1 MMQNQYKKSFQEAY
15 CMMRFKD
22 KTIEFIIGWLYVLV
36 LTWPM
41 NALIH
46 QKATVLILLIT
57 SLVGWY
63 VIHVALGS
71 KLGRIVFL
79 STMVI
84 GTAGLLYLILSDGS
98 QHNAFI
104 RLMKQYGLLFERI
117 YFYEPI
123 AGTALESL
131 LPSIDAF
138 AVFAASLC
146 VWFFFKLN
154 VHFYALTAIGITSI
168 IVGTEMIG
176 FDQKIP
182 FLLFC
187 LLTILSYVRYVAGKR
202 ERAGIQHDQGG
213 QGHFMLNTIPLLIIP
228 LLVVSFIPK
237 SDMPLRWNWLDQKI
251 ANTYD
256 FFQQRFS
263 YTNVE
268 FFHLSATGF
277 SNTTN
282 RLGGRVRPNNTLV
295 MTVTSNERA
304 YLRGAAYT
312 QYEGEKWSQLSVE
325 DQFIPA
331 FHSNEQDLL
340 ELETAWK
347 YIPIEEM
354 YPDLGENDTTLLTSL
369 QEGIMV
375 DVLFP
380 PRLMTI
386 QFKKLTT
393 RTLFM
398 PLKNKRPILDAG
410 GKSMFVI
417 ENAHGIAVTEQQL
430 PFDYQ
435 YSFEYHQPMSGDLLY
450 RKALTFSKKGLYEEA
465 LSYLMLN
472 EGEFSHSLTLSPN
485 YVILRD
491 LADRARRVQDTHT
504 LLAVPTT
511 QRVIDLAVELTKDE
525 ETDYEKALA
534 IQDYLRE
541 NFPYTLESHRLPEN
555 KDFVDWFLFE
565 EKKGYCTYYAT
576 AMAVML
582 RSIGIP
588 TRYVEGY
595 IMPDNGAVKS
605 NFYRVTNQQAHAWTE
620 VYFEGF
626 GWLNF
631 EPTPSYAGATDY
643 LINPIQEVYATNGRD
658 LYDLEAL
665 IAYYQDDPSM
675 PGYDATATQQR
686 VNMEK
691 RLPLIMIWS
700 VISLL
705 AAFLFLHLIAGMVN
719 QGRMNRKPPQQQV
732 IMRYLQMLRWL
743 KLAGLEIKPGETVT
757 EFGTRIDKE
766 FVLDPISFL
775 RISELF
781 TQVRFGHM
789 TPPAA
794 ELLNMVIAEADLKRQ
809 ILKDLGYKRFLPLRR
824 IILGI

>member
-1 MMQNQYKKSFQEAY
+1 
-15 CMMRFKD
+15 MMRFKD

-36 LTWPM
+36 LSWPM

-46 QKATVLILLIT
+46 QKATILVLMVT
-57 SLVGWY
+57 TLVGWY
-63 VIHVALGS
+63 LTHVMLGS
-71 KLGRIVFL
+71 KIGRIVFL
-79 STMVI
+79 SAISISFV
-84 GTAGLLYLILSDGS
+84 GLLYLIFSDGTL
-98 QHNAFI
+98 HTAFI
-104 RLMKQYGLLFERI
+104 KLMKQYGLLFERI

-123 AGTALESL
+123 TGTALENL

-138 AVFAASLC
+138 AVFVASIC
-146 VWFFFKLN
+146 VWFFFKMN
-154 VHFYALTAIGITSI
+154 VHFFALTAIGITSI
-168 IVGTEMIG
+168 IIGTEMIG
-176 FDQKIP
+176 FNQKIP

-213 QGHFMLNTIPLLIIP
+213 QGHFMMNTIPLLLIP
-228 LLVVSFIPK
+228 LLVVSFLPK
-237 SDMPLRWNWLDQKI
+237 SDLPIQWNWLDQKI

-256 FFQQRFS
+256 FIQKRFS

-295 MTVTSNERA
+295 MTVNSIERA

-331 FHSNEQDLL
+331 FHSSEQDLL

-347 YIPIEEM
+347 FIPIEDM
-354 YPDLGENDTTLLTSL
+354 YPDLDERDESLLTSL
-369 QEGIMV
+369 KDGVMV

-380 PRLMTI
+380 SRLMTI
-386 QFKKLTT
+386 QFKKLST

-398 PLKNKRPILDAG
+398 PLKNKRPILDAAG
-410 GKSMFVI
+410 TSMSVV
-417 ENAHGIAVTEQQL
+417 ENAHGIAVTQQQL

-435 YSFEYHQPMSGDLLY
+435 YSFEYNQPMSGDLLF
-450 RKALTFSKKGLYEEA
+450 RKALTFSKKGFYEEA
-465 LSYLMLN
+465 LSFLTLV
-472 EGEFSHSLTLSPN
+472 EGEYSHSLTLSPN
-485 YVILRD
+485 YIILRD
-491 LADRARRVQDTHT
+491 LADRAKRVRESHT
-504 LLAVPTT
+504 TLAVPTT
-511 QRVIDLAVELTKDE
+511 QRVMDLAEELTKDK
-525 ETDYEKALA
+525 ETDYEKVLA
-534 IQDYLRE
+534 IQDYLRD

-555 KDFVDWFLFE
+555 TDFVDWFLFE

-595 IMPDNGAVKS
+595 IMPDNGPSKS
-605 NFYRVTNQQAHAWTE
+605 NTYSITNQQAHAWTE

-626 GWLNF
+626 GWLSF

-643 LINPIQEVYATNGRD
+643 LINPIQEVFTANGRD

-665 IAYYQDDPSM
+665 IAYYKNDASI
-675 PGYDATATQQR
+675 PGYNANIAQQR

-691 RLPLIMIWS
+691 RLPLIILWA
-700 VISLL
+700 IIGLL
-705 AAFLFLHLIAGMVN
+705 VAFLLSHIVADMIYSA
-719 QGRMNRKPPQQQV
+719 RMRRKSSQQQV
-732 IMRYLQMLRWL
+732 VMRYLQMIRWL
-743 KLAGLEIKPGETVT
+743 KLAGFEINPGETVT
-757 EFGTRIDKE
+757 EFGARIDKE
-766 FVLDPISFL
+766 FVIDPISFMM
-775 RISELF
+775 ISSLF
-781 TQVRFGHM
+781 EQVRFGQIAP
-789 TPPAA
+789 TTS
-794 ELLNMVIAEADLKRQ
+794 ELLYMVIAESDLKRQ
-809 ILKDLGYKRFLPLRR
+809 ILKDIGIKRFIPLRR
-824 IILGI
+824 FVLGI